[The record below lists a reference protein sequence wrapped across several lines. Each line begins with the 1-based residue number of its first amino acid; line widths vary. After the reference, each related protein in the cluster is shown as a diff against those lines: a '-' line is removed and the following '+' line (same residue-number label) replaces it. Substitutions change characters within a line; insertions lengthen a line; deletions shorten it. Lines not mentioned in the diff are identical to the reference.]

1 MSREPESVDAFL
13 AELGGGDARIDAAIV
28 DLEKQLS
35 DRENAEARARWIVE
49 RMAIVLEASLMQR
62 YGDPDAAD
70 VFCDSRLA
78 GGGHQFGTLRPREAL
93 SAIVERARP
102 QI

>member
-1 MSREPESVDAFL
+1 MRREPKSVDAFL
-13 AELGGGDARIDAAIV
+13 AEVGGGDARIDAAIV

-35 DRENAEARARWIVE
+35 DPADAEARARWIVE
-49 RMAIVLEASLMQR
+49 RMAIVLQASLLLR
-62 YGDPDAAD
+62 HGDPAAAE

-78 GGGHQFGTLRPREAL
+78 GHGHQFGTLRPQASLR
-93 SAIVERARP
+93 SIVERARP